1 MKELIENII
10 DMHRAGFSMEAISET
25 LGCSIE
31 MVEKALELI
40 DDN

>member
-31 MVEKALELI
+31 IVEQTLEHI
-40 DDN
+40 NKN